1 MMNVFVCRWWLGW
14 AARKRRMKTGICTV
28 KLTLLLRKRY
38 VLLFSLLSYFLTL
51 LFPAHFLL
59 KALTPSPL
67 IFRWRWVF
75 NVRDHLVKFSQ
86 VTGLLRSAFRINYQ
100 EISCDA
106 GKAVKIQQ
114 RSWTQLRYVE
124 EAETQELEASFAYY
138 HLIQKHSF
146 YFFHWPYTYEFRISE
161 STPNSVHKIESI
173 ISSGH
178 F

>member
-1 MMNVFVCRWWLGW
+1 MMNVSVCRWWLGW
-14 AARKRRMKTGICTV
+14 AARKTRKKTGICTV
-28 KLTLLLRKRY
+28 KLTLLLRKHY
-38 VLLFSLLSYFLTL
+38 ILLFSILPCFLSL
-51 LFPAHFLL
+51 LFPAPFLL

-75 NVRDHLVKFSQ
+75 HVRDHLVKFSQ
-86 VTGLLRSAFRINYQ
+86 VTRLVRSAFRINYQ

-106 GKAVKIQQ
+106 GKAVNVKQ
-114 RSWTQLRYVE
+114 RIWTQLRYVE

-138 HLIQKHSF
+138 YLIQKHSF

-161 STPNSVHKIESI
+161 STPNTVQKIESI
-173 ISSGH
+173 ISSSH

>member
-1 MMNVFVCRWWLGW
+1 MMSVFVCRWWLGW

-28 KLTLLLRKRY
+28 KLTLLLRKHY
-38 VLLFSLLSYFLTL
+38 VLLFSLLSCFLTL

-75 NVRDHLVKFSQ
+75 NVRNHLVKFSQ

-106 GKAVKIQQ
+106 GEAVKIQQ

-124 EAETQELEASFAYY
+124 EAETQELEASYAYY
-138 HLIQKHSF
+138 YLIQKHSF
-146 YFFHWPYTYEFRISE
+146 YFLEAW
-161 STPNSVHKIESI
+161 SI
-173 ISSGH
+173 LLIIR
-178 F
+178 